1 MRRYSHTLAIE
12 LAGHLEQRIALFRTA
27 AHYSLNPNEL
37 SQILESKE
45 FLADYLYMLVVAT
58 KQMRYTLYNKARK
71 YYAEDVFC
79 KGRPDPKVQGDHN
92 KFHDEHVAVL
102 M

>member
-1 MRRYSHTLAIE
+1 
-12 LAGHLEQRIALFRTA
+12 
-27 AHYSLNPNEL
+27 
-37 SQILESKE
+37 
-45 FLADYLYMLVVAT
+45 MLVVAT